1 MRGADYRRGGD
12 HVTDLDLDAVDQDD
26 EQQLDAAGPAD
37 FDAFFAE
44 ESATRPRQSLTLYGR
59 SYHLP
64 ESLPLLF
71 TLQMERVQNSDSAD
85 DVRKM
90 LATLFGSDVLDTWAD
105 HGMTDRQLGVVLIYS
120 AANIRTPGSCT
131 MARAAEL
138 YEQQE
143 AGKAAAPNRAARRTA
158 AKKGKKGR
166 SSGGR
171 S

>member
-1 MRGADYRRGGD
+1 M
-12 HVTDLDLDAVDQDD
+12 TDLDLA
-26 EQQLDAAGPAD
+26 EQQLDTAGDPAD

-44 ESATRPRQSLTLYGR
+44 ESATRPRQAVTLYGTAYR
-59 SYHLP
+59 LP

-71 TLQMERVQNSDSAD
+71 TLQMERVQHSSSAD

-90 LATLFGSDVLDTWAD
+90 LATLYGGDVLDTWAD

-120 AANIRTPGSCT
+120 AANIKQPGSCT

-143 AGKAAAPNRAARRTA
+143 AGKAAAPNRAARRTTA
-158 AKKGKKGR
+158 KKKGKRGR

>member
-1 MRGADYRRGGD
+1 MRRRDYRRGGD
-12 HVTDLDLDAVDQDD
+12 RPVSDLDLDD
-26 EQQLDAAGPAD
+26 EQQLDGAAGTAD

-59 SYHLP
+59 DYVLP

-71 TLQMERVQNSDSAD
+71 TLQMERVQNSSNAD

-90 LATLFGSDVLDTWAD
+90 LSTLYGGDILDTWAD

-120 AANIRTPGSCT
+120 AANIRNPGSCT
-131 MARAAEL
+131 MQRAAEL
-138 YEQQE
+138 YAQQE
-143 AGKAAAPNRAARRTA
+143 AGKAPGPNRAARRTK
-158 AKKGKKGR
+158 KKGKGR
-166 SSGGR
+166 SSGKR